1 MCYERTVPIATLGRI
16 PLTLRPNTIATK
28 IVCTIGPASES
39 PRVLAQLVKTG
50 MNVARINFS
59 HGTYEEHVRNIKNI
73 RKVSEQLGRPVAI
86 LQDLPGPKLRV
97 GKLATQPLRL
107 QRLDRIS
114 LTTKPTRLKSKIPI
128 AYPDL
133 PKAVKKGDT
142 IFLADGSI
150 RIQVIQ
156 AKRDEVDGVVVTG
169 GELISGKG
177 VNLPRLRI
185 RVPAITGEDKEHIR
199 FGVENEVDI
208 VAVSFVQ
215 KVDDIRTARKVAVG
229 LGHHPFIVAKIEKR
243 EAVDNLE
250 KIVQE
255 SDGVMVA
262 RGDLGVELELEL
274 VPIIQKKIIHDSNRF
289 GKPVIT
295 ATQMLES
302 MVSAPTPTRAE
313 VTDVANA
320 IIDGT
325 DAVMLSE
332 ETAVG
337 KYPVEAVRVL
347 GKVAEETERF
357 LPKEISPQRR
367 EWYEHSQADALALG
381 ACETALQVSASAIIA
396 PTRTGRT
403 ARLVSKYRPPLPIVA
418 LTSRPDVQRQLLLS
432 WRVQTILTKEFNT
445 SEEIFREAEKAVAG
459 ARLARKGD
467 RIVIIAGDPKGPSGK
482 TDILKV
488 QTIN

>member
-1 MCYERTVPIATLGRI
+1 M
-16 PLTLRPNTIATK
+16 
-28 IVCTIGPASES
+28 CTIGPASDS
-39 PRVLAQLVKTG
+39 PKVLTQLVKSG

-59 HGTYEEHVRNIKNI
+59 HGTYDQHVRTIKII
-73 RKVSEQLGRPVAI
+73 RQVSERVHRPVAI

-97 GKLATQPLRL
+97 GKLAAERIRL
-107 QRLDRIS
+107 QRLDKIS

-142 IFLADGSI
+142 VYLADGSI
-150 RIQVIQ
+150 RIQVLRT
-156 AKRDEVDGVVVTG
+156 KRDEVDGVVLTG

-177 VNLPRLRI
+177 VNLPKLRI
-185 RVPAITGEDKEHIR
+185 RVPAITEDDKEHIK
-199 FGVENEVDI
+199 FGIENKVDI
-208 VAVSFVQ
+208 VAVSFIQ
-215 KVDDIRTARKVAVG
+215 KVDDIRTARRVAETV
-229 LGHHPFIVAKIEKR
+229 GHHPFIVAKIEKK

-255 SDGVMVA
+255 ADGVMVA

-347 GKVAEETERF
+347 AKVAQETERF
-357 LPKEISPQRR
+357 LPKEISSQRR
-367 EWYEHSQADALALG
+367 AWYEHSQADALALG
-381 ACETALQVSASAIIA
+381 ACETALQVSASAIVT

-418 LTSRPDVQRQLLLS
+418 LTSHPEVQRQLLLS
-432 WRVQTILTKEFNT
+432 WRVQTLLTKEFDN
-445 SEEIFREAEKAVAG
+445 SEEIFREAEKTVVKIG
-459 ARLARKGD
+459 LGRKGD

-482 TDILKV
+482 TEILKV
-488 QTIN
+488 QTIS